1 MAASKTIM
9 NAFTNCAND
18 MKREIIQDII
28 KTLESND
35 LLTDDIKDTLTIMLD
50 TIKVNKKLKKPP
62 QKRFSGY
69 HLFMKGHRVVVKEQN
84 PNIKPQELTTIVS
97 KAWKDVSEDEKE
109 ALNERAMQMKKDYM
123 ESTTP
128 VSESESEG
136 EVIVQEAKI
145 VKKEK
150 KVKETV
156 SEKKVKSTKKD
167 KKKPPPPPEDSDS
180 YDEIEDATSDIEM

>member
-69 HLFMKGHRVVVKEQN
+69 HLFMKEHRVVVKEQN

-167 KKKPPPPPEDSDS
+167 KKKPPPPPEDSDA

>member
-1 MAASKTIM
+1 M

-69 HLFMKGHRVVVKEQN
+69 HLFMKEHRVVVKEQN

-167 KKKPPPPPEDSDS
+167 KKKPPPPPEDSDA